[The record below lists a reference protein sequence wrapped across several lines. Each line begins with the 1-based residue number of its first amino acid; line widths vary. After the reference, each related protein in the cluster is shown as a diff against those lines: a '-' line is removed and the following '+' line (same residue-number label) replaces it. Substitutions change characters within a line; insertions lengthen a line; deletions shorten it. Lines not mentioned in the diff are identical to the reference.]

1 MSPDHRAEGPAARAG
16 RSEGAMVDDVMWH
29 DVECGR
35 YDADMP
41 LWHELAAEAKEGVLD
56 VGAGTGRVALRL
68 ARAGHAVTALDLDAG
83 LLATLTERARAA
95 GVTVPTITAD
105 AADFTLPSPV
115 GLVAVPMQT
124 LQLLPERS
132 GFFAAAKRALVP
144 GGRVAVA
151 IATDLEPYDGTPP
164 LPAPDLGRSDG
175 WTYISQPIAIRVNDD
190 HVLIE
195 RVREL
200 VGPGGERATFDDVI
214 RLYVVTPGELA
225 EEAAEHGLEA
235 EELRH
240 IPETPEHVS
249 SEVVIFRG

>member
-1 MSPDHRAEGPAARAG
+1 MF
-16 RSEGAMVDDVMWH
+16 DDVMWH

-41 LWHELAAEAKEGVLD
+41 LWHELAAEAQDGVLD

-68 ARAGHAVTALDLDAG
+68 AAAGHAVTALDLDPE
-83 LLATLTERARAA
+83 LLRTLTERAREA
-95 GVTVPTITAD
+95 GLTVPTITAD
-105 AADFTLPSPV
+105 AADFTLPAPV

-124 LQLLPERS
+124 IQLLPERS

-164 LPAPDLGRSDG
+164 LPAPDLGRLDG
-175 WTYISQPIAIRVNDD
+175 WTYISQPIAIRVDGD
-190 HVLIE
+190 SVQIE
-195 RVREL
+195 RVRQM
-200 VGPGGERATFDDVI
+200 VGPEGERATFDDSI
-214 RLYVVTPGELA
+214 RLHMVTPGGLA
-225 EEAAEHGLEA
+225 EEAAPHGLEA